1 MATSSAEPTKIGFG
15 PWMHQVLEL
24 ADKVAD
30 GFKSDPV
37 HDLRTALRRCRSM
50 AEGAMVFD
58 ADPAWKKMS
67 KAGKQLFK
75 SLGALRDTQVLTE
88 WIEKL
93 APPGDT
99 AAQTLQAFLQSR
111 EEELKETAATA
122 LEQFDRHRWSNWST
136 ELPLQLAKI
145 PADSPLLGHLAL
157 ERWQEARVL
166 HRRALRNRTNVAWH
180 ELRIGIKHF
189 RYTVE
194 NFLPAL
200 HEFWGGDLKE
210 MQDAL
215 GDVHDLD
222 VLWATARG
230 VRAFP
235 DHASRETWRS
245 RIQERRSACL
255 EQYRGKMVGRSSLW
269 ATWRAALPKEEQLR
283 RLGRQRLELWASF
296 LDPDL
301 GHARHVTHL
310 SLQIL
315 DGMPSIA
322 PKYGQKKY
330 RYILEAA
337 ALMHDVGRFKTNKG
351 HHKESAR
358 LIRKIQVPLGWSGD
372 EIATAALVARYH
384 RGALPNEVQQR
395 FARLSKSKRWLVQF
409 LGGILRLACA
419 CDTEH
424 NAQIRKLD
432 VESTDSVLTLRAE
445 GYEAESPIAE
455 HLAAARYLLE
465 LASHRPVFI
474 APSHSHVA

>member
-194 NFLPAL
+194 NFLPGL
-200 HEFWGGDLKE
+200 HEFWGADLKE

-222 VLWATARG
+222 VLW
-230 VRAFP
+230 
-235 DHASRETWRS
+235 
-245 RIQERRSACL
+245 
-255 EQYRGKMVGRSSLW
+255 
-269 ATWRAALPKEEQLR
+269 
-283 RLGRQRLELWASF
+283 RQ
-296 LDPDL
+296 
-301 GHARHVTHL
+301 HV
-310 SLQIL
+310 
-315 DGMPSIA
+315 P
-322 PKYGQKKY
+322 
-330 RYILEAA
+330 
-337 ALMHDVGRFKTNKG
+337 
-351 HHKESAR
+351 
-358 LIRKIQVPLGWSGD
+358 
-372 EIATAALVARYH
+372 
-384 RGALPNEVQQR
+384 
-395 FARLSKSKRWLVQF
+395 
-409 LGGILRLACA
+409 
-419 CDTEH
+419 
-424 NAQIRKLD
+424 
-432 VESTDSVLTLRAE
+432 
-445 GYEAESPIAE
+445 
-455 HLAAARYLLE
+455 
-465 LASHRPVFI
+465 
-474 APSHSHVA
+474 